1 MPVSFYLKPDSPS
14 ACAPMPLKKSAVKA
28 DPGVN
33 TIATAMKMGPD
44 VAVALT
50 FNSIK
55 TPNYITVHSLTP

>member
-1 MPVSFYLKPDSPS
+1 
-14 ACAPMPLKKSAVKA
+14 MPLKKSAVKA